1 MRDPICGPPATGL
14 IVSLHDSRDDL
25 SLLRAVAEGDEGSL
39 RVLFQRHAPW
49 LAARLRRRCNDDEV
63 IADVLSDTFV
73 AAWRGARRFR
83 GDGEVAAWLW
93 GIAAK
98 RLVSRLRGRP
108 VPEPWPA
115 QELDAWVEP
124 LASAEEQV
132 LLGVEHGDLGPAL
145 SALSPE
151 LRAVVQATILDGL
164 STREAARLLGIP
176 QGTLKG
182 RLRKAKAEMREAL
195 VASIGAEGTVA

>member
-1 MRDPICGPPATGL
+1 M
-14 IVSLHDSRDDL
+14 
-25 SLLRAVAEGDEGSL
+25 
-39 RVLFQRHAPW
+39 
-49 LAARLRRRCNDDEV
+49 
-63 IADVLSDTFV
+63 LSDTFV
-73 AAWRGARRFR
+73 AVWRGARGFR
-83 GDGEVAAWLW
+83 GEGEVAAWLW

-108 VPEPWPA
+108 LPEPWPA
-115 QELDAWVEP
+115 QDLDARTEP

-132 LLGVEHGDLGPAL
+132 LLGVEHGDLGRAL
-145 SALSPE
+145 STLSPE

-182 RLRKAKAEMREAL
+182 RLRKAKTELREAL
-195 VASIGAEGTVA
+195 VADLGAEGRLV